1 MTIFSLVSR
10 LGFTIIFI
18 IFLPLIIE
26 RINIIQTDMELI
38 RKREKVIKLI
48 EEKGLEQFMFS
59 DSVSTFGSY
68 NILKNEFINIEKT
81 DIKNTWN
88 FIEVTNRIIEG
99 ETIEFRIL
107 NYSFRVHD
115 TNYLLE
121 IGKST
126 ESIKATEETTK
137 RVILVFLISF
147 IVITLA
153 SDLLY
158 TRHLLYPLRLII
170 KKLKSASSPELF
182 DREPIGTTTA
192 DFVRLD
198 QTLRALM
205 DKISDS
211 FRREKDI
218 TVNISH
224 ELLTPISIIRS
235 KLENLLLTENPDPEL
250 FDREPIGT
258 TTADF
263 VRLDQTLRALMDKIS
278 DSFRREKD
286 ITVNISHEL
295 LTPISIIRSK
305 LENLLLTE
313 NPDENVQVKIEESLT
328 TLSRL
333 TTLVNSL
340 LFIARTESSQ
350 YLKEDSFA
358 ISDLL
363 NEICDEILPVAENK
377 KIQIKRDF
385 SADFIIEGVN
395 RSLLFSMFFNIVN
408 NSVKN
413 TSPGGEI
420 FIKSYTDNNIY
431 KVFIS
436 DNGRGMTKEQM
447 ETLFSRF
454 HNRQK
459 DNKEGTG
466 IGLAIAKSIA
476 DYHNIKIDVTSEPGK
491 GTEFYFSFLK
501 NS

>member
-170 KKLKSASSPELF
+170 KKLKSASS
-182 DREPIGTTTA
+182 
-192 DFVRLD
+192 
-198 QTLRALM
+198 
-205 DKISDS
+205 
-211 FRREKDI
+211 
-218 TVNISH
+218 
-224 ELLTPISIIRS
+224 
-235 KLENLLLTENPDPEL
+235 PEL